1 MLMRSPGEAIKSIL
15 DYRNISIKQLAVD
28 LEISYQR
35 MLKIIENLE
44 PLDEDICRSLEM
56 VLGFR
61 VEYWRTL
68 QQVWYHDK

>member
-1 MLMRSPGEAIKSIL
+1 MRSPGEAIKTIL
-15 DYRNISIKQLAVD
+15 EYRNISIKQLAID

-61 VEYWRTL
+61 AEYGKTL
-68 QQVWYHDK
+68 QQAWNNDR

>member
-1 MLMRSPGEAIKSIL
+1 MRSPGESIKSIL
-15 DYRNISIKQLAVD
+15 DYRNISIKQLAID

-35 MLKIIENLE
+35 MLKIVENIE

-61 VEYWRTL
+61 AEYWRTL

>member
-1 MLMRSPGEAIKSIL
+1 MRSPGESIKSIL
-15 DYRNISIKQLAVD
+15 DYRNISIKQLAID

-35 MLKIIENLE
+35 MLKIVENIE

-61 VEYWRTL
+61 AEYWRTL
-68 QQVWYHDK
+68 QQVWHHDK

>member
-1 MLMRSPGEAIKSIL
+1 MRSPGEAIITIL
-15 DYRNISIKQLAVD
+15 EYRNISIKQLAID

-61 VEYWRTL
+61 AEYWKTL
-68 QQVWYHDK
+68 QQAWNNDR

>member
-1 MLMRSPGEAIKSIL
+1 MRSPGEAIKSIL
-15 DYRNISIKQLAVD
+15 EYRNISINQLAID

-61 VEYWRTL
+61 AEYWKLL
-68 QQVWYHDK
+68 QQAWNNDR

>member
-1 MLMRSPGEAIKSIL
+1 MRSPGEAIKSIL

>member
-1 MLMRSPGEAIKSIL
+1 MRSPGEAIKSIL
-15 DYRNISIKQLAVD
+15 EYRNISINQLAID

-61 VEYWRTL
+61 AEYWKTL
-68 QQVWYHDK
+68 QQAWNNDR

>member
-1 MLMRSPGEAIKSIL
+1 MRSPGEAIKSIL
-15 DYRNISIKQLAVD
+15 EYRNISLKQLAID

-61 VEYWRTL
+61 AEYWKTL
-68 QQVWYHDK
+68 QQAWTNDR

>member
-1 MLMRSPGEAIKSIL
+1 
-15 DYRNISIKQLAVD
+15 
-28 LEISYQR
+28 

-61 VEYWRTL
+61 AEYWRTL

>member
-1 MLMRSPGEAIKSIL
+1 MRSPGEAIKSIL
-15 DYRNISIKQLAVD
+15 YYRNISIKQLAIE

-61 VEYWRTL
+61 AEYWRTL
-68 QQVWYHDK
+68 QRAWYHDK

>member
-1 MLMRSPGEAIKSIL
+1 MRSPGEAIKTIL
-15 DYRNISIKQLAVD
+15 EYRNISINQLAID

-61 VEYWRTL
+61 AEYWKTL
-68 QQVWYHDK
+68 QQAWNNDR